1 MRPVDG
7 SNGTRP
13 SFGGKSTPLKTALR
27 PRVQKGAV
35 EYAVV
40 NKVFNASSV
49 CFQLTLLAHH

>member
-1 MRPVDG
+1 MYG